1 MNAFIE
7 NRMTQ
12 RKETKLDIES
22 KITRF
27 PRPKEYITQLQE
39 HGLDKYAEAYKKV
52 LIFSKLIQ
60 EDGGRALLVGGSVRD
75 YVLGKTAKDF
85 DLEVYGLEPQRV
97 ESITQKMGN
106 VADAGKAF
114 GILKIFLDEGID
126 IDVSLPRV
134 DSKNGNGH
142 KGFEVKS
149 DPHMSIKEAARRRD
163 FTVNA
168 LAADPLT
175 GELYDYYGGV
185 NDAKNRV
192 LRVTDKERF
201 RDDPLRVMRAMQFI
215 GRFGMSIDSDDVKLM
230 VEMSKELSYL
240 PKERIGEEWKKLL
253 LKSEKPSLGLLSASS
268 FGILEELHNE
278 LAILELTPQEPEWH
292 PEGDAWV
299 HTMMVVDEAA
309 KIVRKN
315 NLKNK
320 EAITIL
326 LGALCHDL
334 GKPIVTKYTEDG
346 KFRSLG
352 HEGAGAEPTKKFLAN
367 LGIDKV
373 TIQKVVKIVENHL
386 APTTF
391 YIEEVVKKNMISDGA
406 IRRLAKRIYPA
417 TIQELV
423 LVAEA
428 DHLGRGEFDV
438 EVKEQLLL
446 SDDEFPASD
455 WLLERARSL
464 KVEDS
469 RPADLTRGKDWIL
482 LGYGP
487 GGPHIGQL
495 IEMSNRLRDEKN
507 LSRAEVFALV
517 DDIDN
522 YEKAIQKMQKILD
535 K

>member
-1 MNAFIE
+1 MSIE
-7 NRMTQ
+7 NKIFQ
-12 RKETKLDIES
+12 REKNNLGVEGEITK
-22 KITRF
+22 F
-27 PRPKEYITQLQE
+27 PRPKEYIKQLQE
-39 HGLDKYAEAYKKV
+39 QGLDKYAEAYKKV

-60 EDGGRALLVGGSVRD
+60 EEGGRALLVGGSVRD
-75 YVLGKTAKDF
+75 HILGKVAKDF
-85 DLEVYGLEPQRV
+85 DLEIYGLASQRV
-97 ESITQKMGN
+97 ESITHKMGK
-106 VADAGKAF
+106 VSDTGKSF
-114 GILKIFLDEGID
+114 GILKIFLDDGID

-134 DSKNGNGH
+134 DSKNGDGH
-142 KGFEVKS
+142 KGFDVKS
-149 DPHMSIKEAARRRD
+149 DPNMSIKEAAKRRD

-185 NDAKNRV
+185 EDARNRV
-192 LRVTDKERF
+192 LKVTDEERF

-215 GRFGMSIDSDDVKLM
+215 GRFGMSISPGDVKLM
-230 VEMSKELSYL
+230 TEMSTELSHL

-253 LKSEKPSLGLLSASS
+253 LKSEKPSLGLLAASS
-268 FGILEELHNE
+268 FGILEQLHNE
-278 LAILELTPQEPEWH
+278 LAILELTPQEPQWH
-292 PEGDAWV
+292 PEGDAWM

-309 KIVRKN
+309 KIVRRN
-315 NLKNK
+315 NLNGK

-334 GKPIVTKYTEDG
+334 GKPIVTKYIDG

-352 HEGAGAEPTKKFLAN
+352 HEGAGAEPTKKFLLN

-391 YIEEVVKKNMISDGA
+391 YINEVIKGGSISDGA
-406 IRRLAKRIYPA
+406 IRRLAKRIHPA

-423 LVAEA
+423 LVAKA

-438 EVKEQLLL
+438 EIKEQLLL
-446 SDDEFPASD
+446 ADDEFPAAD
-455 WLLERARSL
+455 WLLERARNL

-469 RPADLTRGKDWIL
+469 RPADLTRGKDWISF
-482 LGYGP
+482 GYGP

-495 IEMSNRLRDEKN
+495 IQMSNELRDEKN
-507 LSRAEVFALV
+507 LSRPEVFALV
-517 DDIDN
+517 DGIDS
-522 YEKAIQKMQKILD
+522 YEEALQKMQETLD